1 MKVLPLGVF
10 SSILLIRF
18 CGDNMPSNL
27 KGLTW
32 DHPRG
37 LDSVVNSN
45 QLLLNEIGISVD
57 WDARSL
63 LAFGDQPIVEFYNDY
78 DLMIIDHP
86 HVPDAVHA
94 EAVVAFDELLS
105 DEELELLSKTS
116 VGQSHASYQYRGS
129 QWALAIDT
137 AAQVSAYRPDKADR
151 APIYWDEVQ
160 DFAEAGTV
168 LWAQKPVDAF
178 STFATLM
185 AQREA
190 PLTSTGGFINKEVA
204 AEVLGFMVE
213 LSAKVPDFCL
223 TSNPI
228 DIAEILARD
237 ERYTYGVCMYGYSNY
252 SRAGFR
258 ERLLAYDDV
267 PSFDGQASGSQL
279 GGAGIA
285 VSSKSKDP
293 ERAAQIAL
301 LLSSPDIQST
311 AYMQAG
317 GQPGNLVAWK
327 SAQANRFTHN
337 FFINTLRTLER
348 AWVRPRIFGWPEV
361 QFASSQIIH
370 RVLTEKRFSAQDI
383 DAIESTYAF
392 HIKES
397 V

>member
-1 MKVLPLGVF
+1 M
-10 SSILLIRF
+10 ST
-18 CGDNMPSNL
+18 NL
-27 KGLTW
+27 KGMTW

-37 LDSVVNSN
+37 LDSVANSN
-45 QLLLNEIGISVD
+45 ELLRAEVGVTVE

-63 LAFGDQPIVEFYNDY
+63 LAFGDQPIVEFYNEY

-94 EAVVAFDELLS
+94 KAVLALEDLLS
-105 DEELELLSKTS
+105 IEELAILNKTS

-137 AAQVSAYRPDKADR
+137 AAQVSAFRSDKADR
-151 APIYWDEVQ
+151 APIFWDEVLELAQ
-160 DFAEAGTV
+160 KGTV

-190 PLTSTGGFINKEVA
+190 PLTNKGSFINKDVA
-204 AEVLGFMVE
+204 ADVLSFMIE

-223 TSNPI
+223 SSNPI
-228 DIAEILARD
+228 DVAEALARD
-237 ERYTYGVCMYGYSNY
+237 ERYIYGICMYGYSNY
-252 SRAGFR
+252 SRIGFR
-258 ERLLAYDDV
+258 ENLLTYDDL
-267 PSFDGQASGSQL
+267 PSFDGQAAGSQL

-293 ERAAQIAL
+293 QLAARIAL

-317 GQPGNLVAWK
+317 GQPGNLIAWK
-327 SAQANRFTHN
+327 SASANQFTNN

-370 RVLTEKRFSAQDI
+370 RILTEKKFSSQDL
-383 DAIESTYAF
+383 DAIENTYEL

>member
-1 MKVLPLGVF
+1 M
-10 SSILLIRF
+10 ST
-18 CGDNMPSNL
+18 NL
-27 KGLTW
+27 KGMTW

-37 LDSVVNSN
+37 LDSVANSN
-45 QLLLNEIGISVD
+45 ELLQSEIGVTVN

-63 LAFGDQPIVEFYNDY
+63 LAFGDQPIVEFYNEY

-94 EAVVAFDELLS
+94 EAVLALEDLLS
-105 DEELELLSKTS
+105 IEELAILNKTS

-137 AAQVSAYRPDKADR
+137 AAQVSAFRPDKADR
-151 APIYWDEVQ
+151 APIFWDEVLELAQ
-160 DFAEAGTV
+160 KGTV

-190 PLTSTGGFINKEVA
+190 PLTNMGSFIEKDVA
-204 AEVLGFMVE
+204 AQVLEFMIE

-223 TSNPI
+223 SSNPI
-228 DIAEILARD
+228 EIAEVLASD
-237 ERYTYGVCMYGYSNY
+237 ERYVYGVCMYGYSNY

-258 ERLLAYDDV
+258 ENLLTYDDV
-267 PSFDGQASGSQL
+267 PSFDGQAAGSQL

-285 VSSKSKDP
+285 VSSKSKNP
-293 ERAAQIAL
+293 QLAAQIAL
-301 LLSSPDIQST
+301 LLSSPDIQTT

-317 GQPGNLVAWK
+317 GQPGNLAAWK
-327 SAQANRFTHN
+327 SAQANQSTNN

-370 RVLTEKRFSAQDI
+370 RILTERKFSPQDL
-383 DAIESTYAF
+383 DAIENTYEL

-397 V
+397 I